1 VRLLARM
8 DGPEDEGSPGGFRRR
23 GRQHIFAPWQVKAFP
38 FLADSRE
45 VWG

>member
-1 VRLLARM
+1 MQLLARP
-8 DGPEDEGSPGGFRRR
+8 DGPEDEGSGGGFRRR
-23 GRQHIFAPWQVKAFP
+23 GITHIFAPWQVKGFP